1 MKRSTLILVC
11 FLIFSSFKANNRHEF
26 YLSVT
31 EIEYK
36 KDSGA
41 LQIISRVFID
51 DFQKVLNKRY
61 GKNISL
67 SHEKETGDVRN
78 SIEKYLSQKLQI
90 ALNGYNL
97 ELRYLGKEYEGD
109 QLILYVEVEKVPD
122 FKQIKV
128 TNAILTDLYD
138 DQKNVVHVKKGDQ
151 LKSLLLEKDKDS
163 GIIKFGQ

>member
-1 MKRSTLILVC
+1 MKRTTLILVC
-11 FLIFSSFKANNRHEF
+11 FLLFSSLKANNSHEF

-51 DFQKVLNKRY
+51 DFQKVLNTRY

-67 SHEKETGDVRN
+67 SYEKETGDVKN
-78 SIEKYLSQKLQI
+78 SIKKYLAQKLQLVI
-90 ALNGYNL
+90 NGEKL
-97 ELRYLGKEYEGD
+97 QLRYLGKEYDGD
-109 QLILYVEVEKVPD
+109 QLILYIEIENVPVFD
-122 FKQIKV
+122 KMEV

-138 DQKNVVHVKKGDQ
+138 DQKNVVHVRMDDQ
-151 LKSLLLEKDKDS
+151 LKSLLLDKEQDK
-163 GIIKFGQ
+163 GIINFG